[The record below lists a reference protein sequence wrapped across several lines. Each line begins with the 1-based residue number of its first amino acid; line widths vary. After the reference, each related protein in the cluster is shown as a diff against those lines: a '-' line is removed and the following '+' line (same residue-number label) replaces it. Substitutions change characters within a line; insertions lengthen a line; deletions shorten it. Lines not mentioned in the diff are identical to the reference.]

1 MARWSKTERHG
12 DWGKAESIACQSG
25 TVEGMRTNREGTR
38 SFRAGLVWN
47 PVSAG
52 WGCASRTWGRRP
64 RKPMG
69 NVTVLWPRL
78 PSGPRKTSR
87 GLTMQDWNTNV
98 IHAFRW
104 LGKKNKKATGI
115 TKKRKRKKRKAILA
129 LFPTSTSPHF
139 AKHQCERILG
149 RVYNYSYSRS
159 ISSERSDR

>member
-1 MARWSKTERHG
+1 MEPTAGQGGFSTCHTNRVARWSKTERHG

-69 NVTVLWPRL
+69 NVVCYGRDSQVDLERPRA
-78 PSGPRKTSR
+78 
-87 GLTMQDWNTNV
+87 V
-98 IHAFRW
+98 
-104 LGKKNKKATGI
+104 
-115 TKKRKRKKRKAILA
+115 
-129 LFPTSTSPHF
+129 
-139 AKHQCERILG
+139 
-149 RVYNYSYSRS
+149 
-159 ISSERSDR
+159 